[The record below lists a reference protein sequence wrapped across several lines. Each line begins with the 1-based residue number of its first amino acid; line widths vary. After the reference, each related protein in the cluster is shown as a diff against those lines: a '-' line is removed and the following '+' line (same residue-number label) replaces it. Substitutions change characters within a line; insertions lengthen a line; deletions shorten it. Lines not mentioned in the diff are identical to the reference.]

1 MTATTQWDFLTG
13 DAEKDSRNVQILL
26 GAVEELYGLRTL
38 EELMES
44 AVDRAIRITG
54 AERGMLLLID
64 AAGELKTQVARSAER
79 EDLPLDTRYSGTVVN
94 KVSTSGEASL
104 TMDTADAHTGSLSD
118 SILAMRL
125 LSVMGVPLPIKG
137 RSLGVLYVDSTAKVK
152 EFTTS
157 ELSVFQALGGLIALA
172 VENGRLLARKA
183 EQERIKRE
191 LRVAQQIQERL
202 LPSDLAQPE
211 GFDLAGTNWPCDETS
226 GDYFDVIPYG
236 DGRLALVVG
245 DVSGHGLGPALIMA
259 STRALLHS
267 SLVTRPDLED
277 VVNTINVYLERDI
290 PANAFMSFFL
300 GSLDPATRSFEYVS
314 AGHNP
319 PLLSGTDGSIEE
331 LERTGPVLGV
341 LPEASYTVSAPR
353 TLAAG
358 NTLMLY
364 TDGIFE
370 AGNGKGEMYGEERL
384 QASFAAHCAAGIP
397 ASAIL
402 DGVLADLT
410 AFVDGE
416 PFDDDVTCLIVRV
429 L

>member
-1 MTATTQWDFLTG
+1 LTATTPWDFLTG
-13 DAEKDSRNVQILL
+13 DAEKDSRNVRILL

-44 AVDRAIRITG
+44 AVDRAIQVTG
-54 AERGMLLLID
+54 AERGMLLLTD
-64 AAGELKTQVARSAER
+64 AAGVLKTRVARSSDR
-79 EDLPLDTRYSGTVVN
+79 ENLPLDTRYSGTVVN

-104 TMDTADAHTGSLSD
+104 TMDTADEHTGSLSD

-157 ELSVFQALGGLIALA
+157 ELSVFKALGGLIALA

-191 LRVAQQIQERL
+191 LLVAQKIQERL
-202 LPSDLAQPE
+202 LPTDLAQPE

-267 SLVTRPDLED
+267 SLVTRPDLAD
-277 VVNTINVYLERDI
+277 VVHTINVYLERDI

-300 GSLDPATRSFEYVS
+300 ASLDPTKRTFEYVS

-319 PLLSGTDGSIEE
+319 PLLRAADGTIQE
-331 LERTGPVLGV
+331 LGRTGPVLGV
-341 LPEASYTVSAPR
+341 LPEAGYTVAGPH
-353 TLAAG
+353 TLASGAV
-358 NTLMLY
+358 LMLY

-370 AGNGKGEMYGEERL
+370 ANDGHGEMYGEERL
-384 QASFAAHCAAGIP
+384 QASFAAHSEAG
-397 ASAIL
+397 ASATAIL
-402 DGVLADLT
+402 DGVLADLR
-410 AFVDGE
+410 AFVGAQ